1 MEQLEELEELVVR
14 FQGGD
19 QAALGEIYERT
30 SRYVYFTCI
39 GFVKNEQDAA
49 DISQEVYLTVMQ
61 QIGTLEDTAKFLP
74 WLNRITVNKCRNHLA
89 KKTPVLMEEDTLE
102 ECLPETEEAFLPEEY
117 VESREKREIVL
128 QIMRSSLSDVLY
140 QTILLYYFNEM
151 TVPEIAEAMD
161 CPAGTVTYRLSAA
174 RAKIKEGVLHYEE
187 KHDEKL
193 YGLTA
198 LLFFGRLFTA
208 EAAELAVP
216 GLPEGIPGAGST
228 EAVAVKAAEKGVKTM
243 FKTLKAKCIAGLLA
257 LAVVGGGITAA
268 VVLGGGNDKETV
280 QEDDRNKTQ
289 DDKNIKEPD
298 KQPDDKKPDDKQP
311 DDKKPDDEKQDDKQP
326 DSGNDKE
333 NGDVS
338 GITGTPAV
346 SAEKDY
352 KSMAEQ
358 IDAAAISY
366 LEALKAGDI
375 ETILSLT
382 DPENAVYKKLSG
394 IKEYATGKEF
404 VRTVYEELCY
414 GAIEEGST
422 EYRLK
427 DALESGD
434 DHFYLKMYFAL
445 PETVLFREM
454 LAVPGVVFQKGEHI
468 PEGYQVKSAEEAM
481 QIVRT
486 VMEKIP
492 LRSDSITVELQED
505 GTFYFDVTSAFSMID
520 TSKFGSGETFLE
532 DFLSES
538 IYGGTTIG
546 ASDGIFKGRQE
557 EWEHLLSLLE
567 KGDFTGLY
575 ELACGEPEVY
585 GRGYKSPEGLNEAQR
600 AFFDSYIEQIE
611 VCISDIIWDR
621 TKSRSTTIMVVA
633 PGLSYGRDEMAWLTE
648 NGVKETNIAWRI
660 GGEDNWDLKAAME
673 RILASWEAAISNA
686 EYRIK

>member
-1 MEQLEELEELVVR
+1 MEQLEELVVR
-14 FQGGD
+14 FQDGD
-19 QAALGEIYERT
+19 QAALAEIYERT

-61 QIGTLEDTAKFLP
+61 QIDTLEDTAKFLP
-74 WLNRITVNKCRNHLA
+74 WLNRITVNKCRNYLA

-117 VESREKREIVL
+117 VESKEKREIVL

-198 LLFFGRLFTA
+198 VLFFGRLFTA

-216 GLPEGIPGAGST
+216 GLPESILGAGST
-228 EAVAVKAAEKGVKTM
+228 EAVVAEAAKEGVKGM
-243 FKTLKAKCIAGLLA
+243 LKTLKAKCIAGLLA

-268 VVLGGGNDKETV
+268 VVVSSSNDKEVV

-289 DDKNIKEPD
+289 DDKNVKEPD
-298 KQPDDKKPDDKQP
+298 KQPDDKQPDDKQP
-311 DDKKPDDEKQDDKQP
+311 DDKQP
-326 DSGNDKE
+326 DSEKDKE
-333 NGDVS
+333 DGDVS
-338 GITGTPAV
+338 GPTVTPAV

-366 LEALKAGDI
+366 LEAMKAGDI

-382 DPENAVYKKLSG
+382 DPEDWLYEKLSG
-394 IKEYATGKEF
+394 IKEYETGKEF
-404 VRTVYEELCY
+404 IRTVSSNLRYE
-414 GAIEEGST
+414 AVEEGST

-427 DALESGD
+427 DELERGKNE
-434 DHFYLKMYFAL
+434 FFLKQYLAL
-445 PETVLFREM
+445 PHTVLFREM
-454 LAVPGVVFQKGEHI
+454 LTVPGVVFEEGEHI
-468 PEGYQVKSAEEAM
+468 PEGYKVESAEEAM
-481 QIVRT
+481 RIVRT

-492 LRSDSITVELQED
+492 LNSSNISVSLQED
-505 GTFYFDVTSAFSMID
+505 GTFYFSITGAFSMID
-520 TSKFGSGETFLE
+520 STKFGSDETFLE
-532 DFLSES
+532 DFLSEF
-538 IYGGTTIG
+538 IYGGTTVG
-546 ASDGIFKGRQE
+546 ASDRVFKGQQE
-557 EWEHLLSLLE
+557 EWEQLLSLL
-567 KGDFTGLY
+567 KSGDFTGLY
-575 ELACGEPEVY
+575 ELASGEPEIY
-585 GRGYKSPEGLNEAQR
+585 GRAHKSPEGLTEEQR
-600 AFFDSYIEQIE
+600 AFLDSYIEQIE
-611 VCISDIIWDR
+611 VYISDITWDK
-621 TKSRSTTIMVVA
+621 TKSYSTTVMVVSPA
-633 PGLSYGRDEMAWLTE
+633 LSLDKEEMAWLTE
-648 NGVKETNIAWRI
+648 NGVKEDDIAWRI
-660 GGEDNWDLKAAME
+660 GGEDKRDLQRAME
-673 RILASWEAAISNA
+673 RFLAFWDDAISHA

>member
-1 MEQLEELEELVVR
+1 MEQLEELVLR
-14 FQGGD
+14 FQSGD
-19 QAALGEIYERT
+19 QTALGEIYERT

-74 WLNRITVNKCRNHLA
+74 WLNRITVNKCRNHLT

-216 GLPEGIPGAGST
+216 GLPEGILGAGST

-268 VVLGGGNDKETV
+268 VVLGGGNDKEVV

-289 DDKNIKEPD
+289 DDKNNIKEPDKKPDDKKPD
-298 KQPDDKKPDDKQP
+298 KQPDDKEP
-311 DDKKPDDEKQDDKQP
+311 DDKK
-326 DSGNDKE
+326 
-333 NGDVS
+333 DV
-338 GITGTPAV
+338 TPEIKTTPTA
-346 SAEKDY
+346 SPQKDY

-366 LEALKAGDI
+366 LEAMKAGDI

-382 DPENAVYKKLSG
+382 DPESVVYKKLSG

-404 VRTVYEELCY
+404 VRTVYAKLCY

-427 DALESGD
+427 DALERGD
-434 DHFYLKMYFAL
+434 DEFYLKMYLGL
-445 PETVLFREM
+445 PETVLFTQM
-454 LAVPGVVFQKGEHI
+454 LTVPGVVFKEGEYI
-468 PEGYQVKSAEEAM
+468 PNEYRVESAEEAM

-492 LRSDSITVELQED
+492 LQSCSITVELQED
-505 GTFYFDVTSAFSMID
+505 GTFYFDTAGAFSMID

-532 DFLSES
+532 EFLSES
-538 IYGGTTIG
+538 IYGGTTVG
-546 ASDGIFKGRQE
+546 ASDGVFKGRQE

-575 ELACGEPEVY
+575 ELATGEPEVY
-585 GRGYKSPEGLNEAQR
+585 AKIGRTYKSPEGLNEAQR
-600 AFFDSYIEQIE
+600 AFFDSYIGQIE
-611 VCISDIIWDR
+611 VYISDVTWDR
-621 TKSRSTTIMVVA
+621 TKSRSTTVMVVA
-633 PGLSYGRDEMAWLTE
+633 PALSLNRDEMAWLTE
-648 NGVKETNIAWRI
+648 NGVKETDIAWRI
-660 GGEDNWDLKAAME
+660 GGEDNRDLRDAMLM
-673 RILASWEAAISNA
+673 ILAPWEAAISNA